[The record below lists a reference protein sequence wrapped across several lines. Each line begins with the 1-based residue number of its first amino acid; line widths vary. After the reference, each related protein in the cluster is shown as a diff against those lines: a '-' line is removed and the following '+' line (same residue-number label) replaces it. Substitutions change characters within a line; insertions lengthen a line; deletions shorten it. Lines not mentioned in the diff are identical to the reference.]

1 MKRLILP
8 LLVLLACGGAG
19 GCDVLQ
25 YRGASPNVRSFSE
38 DPRLNQYYIGF
49 DLEFKFTDPS
59 ADANKPDAEQA
70 SEPKLPE
77 DTEIL
82 PRPIPEPPIPF

>member
-1 MKRLILP
+1 MKRSILP
-8 LLVLLACGGAG
+8 VLVVLGCCGG

-25 YRGASPNVRSFSE
+25 YRGASPNVRTFSE
-38 DPRLNQYYIGF
+38 EPRLSQYYIGF
-49 DLEFKFTDPS
+49 DLEFKFAEPPTEP
-59 ADANKPDAEQA
+59 NHPDAEQA

>member
-8 LLVLLACGGAG
+8 FLVLLACG

-49 DLEFKFTDPS
+49 DLEFKFADPS
-59 ADANKPDAEQA
+59 ADPTKPDDEKL
-70 SEPKLPE
+70 SEPQLPE
-77 DTEIL
+77 DTQIL

>member
-1 MKRLILP
+1 MKRLILST
-8 LLVLLACGGAG
+8 LVLLG
-19 GCDVLQ
+19 GCDALQ
-25 YRGASPNVRSFSE
+25 YRGASPNVRCFSE
-38 DPRLNQYYIGF
+38 EPRLNQYYIGF
-49 DLEFKFTDPS
+49 DLEFQLAEPPAEPS
-59 ADANKPDAEQA
+59 NPAAGEL